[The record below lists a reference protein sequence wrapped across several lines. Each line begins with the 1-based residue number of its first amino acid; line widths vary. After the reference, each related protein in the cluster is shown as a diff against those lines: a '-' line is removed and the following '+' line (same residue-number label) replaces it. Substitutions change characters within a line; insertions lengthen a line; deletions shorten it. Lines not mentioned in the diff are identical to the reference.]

1 MRNHSLELL
10 VEIKKISYYILRN
23 GCHHSLIL
31 ILLHFFSIVMKD
43 SQVNHELLPR
53 KVIEEGCRVEEKHT

>member
-31 ILLHFFSIVMKD
+31 ILLHFFSIAMKD

-53 KVIEEGCRVEEKHT
+53 KVI